1 MLLAK
6 RLPWILLGL
15 TLGIGTGIAPR
26 VVAQEGTSSYQ
37 ELIDHPAAGGTGN
50 NLWFFVSDSKTHSC
64 WLSARSRAGGP
75 VTALAPAPPE
85 ACR

>member
-1 MLLAK
+1 MLIVK

-15 TLGIGTGIAPR
+15 ALGVGIGMAPHAIAQGSASQAE
-26 VVAQEGTSSYQ
+26 VIS
-37 ELIDHPAAGGTGN
+37 DHPAAGGIGN
-50 NLWFFVSDSKTHSC
+50 NLWFFVSDSRTQSC
-64 WLSARSRAGGP
+64 WLSARSIANNT